1 MPRLIQSLASGPVD
15 IVGDVHGEIGALL
28 ALLHRLGVDPEKRTA
43 TRKLVFVGDLVDR
56 GPDSVAVVQL
66 VERLTNAG
74 IAQTILG
81 NHELNLLAGDE
92 KEGNGWFRADKDDHS
107 QHRGGRHR
115 FDSRLASD
123 DERATI
129 TRFLRELPLV
139 LEREDLR
146 VVHACWREDFA
157 RSLPEAGCPAALA
170 AEFEKEIQAQLH
182 ARGIL
187 EKARAERAE
196 FADLRVE
203 AIKPHRHLSNV
214 AEEDVALQCENPI
227 KVLTSGLEIPVEPGK
242 HFFTSGKWRFA
253 QRKRWWRDP
262 VDRPTVVG
270 HYWRRRGESIAG
282 KVDVWDDLSP
292 FAWSGNVYCVDYSVG
307 RRYTERHHGVQS
319 GFTGG
324 LAALRW
330 PERTLMFDDGH
341 APESTCGFASPAL

>member
-15 IVGDVHGEIGALL
+15 IVGDVHGEIDALL
-28 ALLHRLGVDPEKRTA
+28 ALLDRLGVDPEKRTA

-66 VERLTNAG
+66 VARLMSAG

-92 KEGNGWFRADKDDHS
+92 KEGNGWFHGDTDDLW
-107 QHRGGRHR
+107 QHDGVTQA
-115 FDSRLASD
+115 FASRLASD

-129 TRFLRELPLV
+129 TRFLKELPLV

-146 VVHACWREDFA
+146 VVHACWQDEAVR
-157 RSLPEAGCPAALA
+157 RLPVEGDPALLA
-170 AEFEKEIQAQLH
+170 ADFES
-182 ARGIL
+182 GIL
-187 EKARAERAE
+187 ARLEAAGIPQQARAERAE
-196 FADLRVE
+196 FANLCDQSVE
-203 AIKPHRHLSNV
+203 PTRYLDAV
-214 AEEDVALQCENPI
+214 AKEDEALQCENPI

-242 HFFTSGKWRFA
+242 HFFTGGKWRFVNRA
-253 QRKRWWRDP
+253 RWWLEP
-262 VDRPTVVG
+262 TDRPTVVG
-270 HYWRRRGESIAG
+270 HYWRRRGKAIPG
-282 KVDVWDDLSP
+282 KPDVWDDIPP

-307 RRYTERHHGVQS
+307 RRFTERHRGVKS

-330 PERTLMFDDGH
+330 PERTLMFDDGR
-341 APESTCGFASPAL
+341 APESTCGFGDMRS